1 MDNPTG
7 VATIHSAITE
17 AEALLASAGI
27 EGPRL
32 AAEALMGH
40 KLGVDRAGLYV
51 RMREPLD
58 DGKRAAFDALVKRR
72 ASREPLQYIT
82 GEAEFLGHAFS
93 VTSDVLIPRPETEL
107 LVTRGAGVLSGT
119 GGGLAAD
126 IGTGSG
132 CIAVSLALLVPGAK
146 VYAVDSSKPALALA
160 AKNADAH
167 GVEGRVKL
175 LFGDLL
181 SPLSGEGFTGGL
193 DLIVSNPPYIPSG
206 DIPGLQP
213 EVLFEPMSALDGGP
227 DGLDAIKRLI
237 TDAPNYL
244 RPGGTLL
251 MEIGLG
257 QAEAVRRLIAKE
269 SGLSLLEFI
278 KDFQGIE
285 RVLAARRN

>member
-1 MDNPTG
+1 M
-7 VATIHSAITE
+7 ATIHSAITE
-17 AEALLASAGI
+17 AEALLANAGI

-32 AAEALMGH
+32 AAESLMGH
-40 KLGVDRAGLYV
+40 TLGVDRAGLYV

-58 DGKRAAFDALVKRR
+58 DGKRDAFDRFVKRR

-82 GEAEFLGHAFS
+82 GEAEFLGRAFS

-107 LVTRGAGVLSGT
+107 LVTRGAEVLSGI

-160 AKNADAH
+160 ARNANAYA
-167 GVEGRVKL
+167 VWGRVTFM
-175 LFGDLL
+175 FGDLL
-181 SPLSGEGFTGGL
+181 SPLGDEGLAGGL

-206 DIPGLQP
+206 DVPGLQP

-227 DGLDAIKRLI
+227 DGLDAVRRLI

-251 MEIGLG
+251 VEIGLG
-257 QAEAVRRLIAKE
+257 QAEAVRGLIAKE

-285 RVLAARRN
+285 RVLAARRY